1 MIEEANSIKLLLTKG
16 EYNHAKDICMKV
28 VNSGSTS
35 IEILEL
41 LIKCKIKLNED
52 CKELYEKVLNYYLKK
67 NNFEKALSL
76 FNEFLISY
84 PNYKKQFYYSGS
96 INFNLGNLETTKK
109 FQFWDKRK

>member
-52 CKELYEKVLNYYLKK
+52 CKELYEKVLNYYFKK
-67 NNFEKALSL
+67 NNFEKALKIFNDYLVL
-76 FNEFLISY
+76 FPRFE
-84 PNYKKQFYYSGS
+84 KRFYILGS
-96 INFNLGNLETTKK
+96 IHYGLGNLDIAKDFLNPE
-109 FQFWDKRK
+109 